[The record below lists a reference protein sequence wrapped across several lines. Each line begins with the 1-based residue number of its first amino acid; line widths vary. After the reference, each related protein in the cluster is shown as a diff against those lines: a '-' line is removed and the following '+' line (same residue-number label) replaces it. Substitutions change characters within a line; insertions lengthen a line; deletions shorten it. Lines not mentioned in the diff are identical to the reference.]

1 MGWLSPPPLVFVL
14 FLKIFIV
21 EPSICFSHPPSRLAW
36 VRSHGGGR
44 SAKASKVSHVKGKK
58 ECTSS
63 VETSLGLLFAKIS
76 LARASVKAKPESE
89 QGVVTKLQGRGYG
102 EMETILEATD
112 ALNLP
117 QLPMIKN
124 QAISCFNIPY
134 NYPLC
139 SEHSGQ
145 AKHSRPTYHKWS
157 GVPAPLPSCHC
168 LK

>member
-1 MGWLSPPPLVFVL
+1 MT
-14 FLKIFIV
+14 
-21 EPSICFSHPPSRLAW
+21 EPSSTCFCVVFENLYCWTLHLFFTFPPSRLAW
-36 VRSHGGGR
+36 ARSHGGGR

-139 SEHSGQ
+139 SDHSGQ

-157 GVPAPLPSCHC
+157 DVPAPLPSCHC